1 MSAFVKGN
9 ETDFVEYHST
19 RFAFKV
25 CLIQARFKSKHGL
38 SNTGHK
44 KTEKQKHKTN
54 QKNRHF
60 TRLLFFFLKQIK
72 NKYTKFFSFSF
83 TVSSPVLQ
91 FSAKV
96 KLFLF
101 YTPTGTQ
108 EDTGLPKDNN
118 GKTERSNYLFN

>member
-44 KTEKQKHKTN
+44 KTEKQKHKQNKT
-54 QKNRHF
+54 KKTRHF
-60 TRLLFFFLKQIK
+60 TRFFF
-72 NKYTKFFSFSF
+72 
-83 TVSSPVLQ
+83 
-91 FSAKV
+91 
-96 KLFLF
+96 
-101 YTPTGTQ
+101 
-108 EDTGLPKDNN
+108 
-118 GKTERSNYLFN
+118 

>member
-25 CLIQARFKSKHGL
+25 CLIQARFKSKHSL

-44 KTEKQKHKTN
+44 KTEKQKHKQN
-54 QKNRHF
+54 KQKNQALHKV
-60 TRLLFFFLKQIK
+60 FFLKQIK

-118 GKTERSNYLFN
+118 GRTERSNYLFN

>member
-1 MSAFVKGN
+1 MASPILA
-9 ETDFVEYHST
+9 
-19 RFAFKV
+19 
-25 CLIQARFKSKHGL
+25 I
-38 SNTGHK
+38 K
-44 KTEKQKHKTN
+44 KLKNKNINKTN
-54 QKNRHF
+54 KKRHF
-60 TRLLFFFLKQIK
+60 TRFWFFFKQIK

-118 GKTERSNYLFN
+118 GRTERSNYLFT

>member
-1 MSAFVKGN
+1 MSAFVKEN

-25 CLIQARFKSKHGL
+25 CLIQAKFKSKHDL

-44 KTEKQKHKTN
+44 KTEKQEQKQNKQKKQALHKV
-54 QKNRHF
+54 
-60 TRLLFFFLKQIK
+60 FFFLKQIK
-72 NKYTKFFSFSF
+72 NKYTKFFSFSYTF
-83 TVSSPVLQ
+83 SSPVLQ

-118 GKTERSNYLFN
+118 

>member
-1 MSAFVKGN
+1 MASPILAIKKLKN
-9 ETDFVEYHST
+9 KNIKQT
-19 RFAFKV
+19 
-25 CLIQARFKSKHGL
+25 
-38 SNTGHK
+38 K
-44 KTEKQKHKTN
+44 KTGTSQGC
-54 QKNRHF
+54 F
-60 TRLLFFFLKQIK
+60 GFFLKQIK